1 MFTALS
7 ERLTA
12 TLKRLTG
19 RGVLSEQDVTEALR
33 EIRRHL
39 LEADVSFEVTTG
51 FVERVRERAVG
62 VIAVKSVSP
71 GQQVA
76 KLVHDELARMLG
88 ASDEDLARKVGAQHA
103 APLQF
108 APVGP
113 TVILLVG
120 LQGSGKTT
128 TAAKLARRLKLE
140 QKAPGLVAADPYR
153 PAAGDQLRQLVE
165 QVGVQVFPRE
175 QGAGSG
181 TVLEVVQQA
190 VREAEKARCRTVIVD
205 TAGRLQIDAELMD
218 ELKALRAATSPR
230 EVLLVADGMTGQDA
244 VRIARGFHE
253 GVGLTGAILTK
264 LDGDARGGAALS
276 IHGVTGVPIKFIGTG
291 ENVGAQHAAP
301 LLEPFDPVRMAG
313 RILGQ
318 GDVVALVEKAAATID
333 AEAAERLEKKA
344 RSKQGMDLADFLVAL
359 KQMQAMGPIKQ
370 VLGLLPGVNARALK
384 AVNADDK
391 RLKHVEAIV
400 LSMTPDERTDPSIL
414 TGSRRLRIA
423 KGAGRTVQEVNRLLE
438 QFQQMRKL
446 LKRTW
451 ARYGNSHS
459 AAARGT
465 EGAELL
471 PDRRRGFA
479 LSPRRA
485 VRRDLGPLQP
495 AHQSRRHPRG
505 CGASARLAR
514 QGGPPDRHGPLAAEE
529 GGSAGQTTRVVGRV
543 RKPHGQRG
551 EVAVFPLVENPGAVF
566 TPKARLLVVNEER
579 QVVAGPLV
587 VARRR
592 AYHREWLLS
601 FVGVKSRADVEPWR
615 EHFVAVEETD
625 ADD

>member
-12 TLKRLTG
+12 ALKRLTG

-39 LEADVSFEVTTG
+39 LEADVSFEVTRG

-62 VIAVKSVSP
+62 AIAVKAVNP
-71 GQQVA
+71 GQQVV
-76 KLVHDELARMLG
+76 KLVHDEIAALLG
-88 ASDEDLARKVGAQHA
+88 GTKRGLDFAS
-103 APLQF
+103 
-108 APVGP
+108 VGP

-153 PAAGDQLRQLVE
+153 PAAAEQLRQLGE
-165 QVGVQVFPRE
+165 QVGVPVFGRASDGSVGV
-175 QGAGSG
+175 GAQHAAPLRSPTGVVG
-181 TVLEVVQQA
+181 LVQQA

-205 TAGRLQIDAELMD
+205 TAGRLQIDAALMD

-244 VRIARGFHE
+244 VRIARGFQD

-276 IHGVTGVPIKFIGTG
+276 IHGVTGVPIKYIGVG

-301 LLEPFDPVRMAG
+301 QLEPFDPVRMAG

-318 GDVVALVEKAAATID
+318 GDVVALVEKAAATMD
-333 AEAAERLEKKA
+333 AEAAQRLERKA

-370 VLGLLPGVNARALK
+370 VLGLLPGVNAQALK

-400 LSMTPDERTDPSIL
+400 LSMTPGERADPAVL

-446 LKRTW
+446 LKRT
-451 ARYGNSHS
+451 
-459 AAARGT
+459 
-465 EGAELL
+465 
-471 PDRRRGFA
+471 
-479 LSPRRA
+479 
-485 VRRDLGPLQP
+485 
-495 AHQSRRHPRG
+495 
-505 CGASARLAR
+505 
-514 QGGPPDRHGPLAAEE
+514 
-529 GGSAGQTTRVVGRV
+529 
-543 RKPHGQRG
+543 
-551 EVAVFPLVENPGAVF
+551 
-566 TPKARLLVVNEER
+566 
-579 QVVAGPLV
+579 
-587 VARRR
+587 
-592 AYHREWLLS
+592 
-601 FVGVKSRADVEPWR
+601 
-615 EHFVAVEETD
+615 
-625 ADD
+625 

>member
-33 EIRRHL
+33 EMRRHL
-39 LEADVSFEVTTG
+39 LEGDVSFEVTTG
-51 FVERVRERAVG
+51 FVQRVRERAVG
-62 VIAVKSVSP
+62 VIAVKSVIP

-76 KLVHDELARMLG
+76 KLVHDEIARMLG

-153 PAAGDQLRQLVE
+153 PAAGEQLRQLGE
-165 QVGVQVFPRE
+165 QVGVPVFGHGSDGSVGV
-175 QGAGSG
+175 GAQHAAPLRSPTG
-181 TVLEVVQQA
+181 VVALVQQA

-244 VRIARGFHE
+244 VRIARGFQE
-253 GVGLTGAILTK
+253 GGCLTGAILTK

-276 IHGVTGVPIKFIGTG
+276 IHGVTWVPIKYVGVG
-291 ENVGAQHAAP
+291 EKPDA
-301 LLEPFDPVRMAG
+301 LEPFNPVQVAG

-318 GDVVALVEKAAATID
+318 GDVVALVEKAAASID
-333 AEAAERLEKKA
+333 AEAAQRLERKA

-370 VLGLLPGVNARALK
+370 VLGLLPGVNAQSLR

-400 LSMTPDERTDPSIL
+400 LSMTPGERADPSVL

-446 LKRTW
+446 LKRT
-451 ARYGNSHS
+451 
-459 AAARGT
+459 
-465 EGAELL
+465 
-471 PDRRRGFA
+471 
-479 LSPRRA
+479 
-485 VRRDLGPLQP
+485 
-495 AHQSRRHPRG
+495 
-505 CGASARLAR
+505 
-514 QGGPPDRHGPLAAEE
+514 
-529 GGSAGQTTRVVGRV
+529 
-543 RKPHGQRG
+543 
-551 EVAVFPLVENPGAVF
+551 
-566 TPKARLLVVNEER
+566 
-579 QVVAGPLV
+579 
-587 VARRR
+587 
-592 AYHREWLLS
+592 
-601 FVGVKSRADVEPWR
+601 
-615 EHFVAVEETD
+615 
-625 ADD
+625 

>member
-76 KLVHDELARMLG
+76 KLVHDEIAALLG
-88 ASDEDLARKVGAQHA
+88 GTKRTLDFAS
-103 APLQF
+103 
-108 APVGP
+108 VGP

-153 PAAGDQLRQLVE
+153 PAAGEQLRQLGE
-165 QVGVQVFPRE
+165 QVGVPVFGRGSDGSVGV
-175 QGAGSG
+175 GAQHAAPLRSPTDVVG
-181 TVLEVVQQA
+181 LVQQA

-276 IHGVTGVPIKFIGTG
+276 IHGVTGVPIKYVGVG
-291 ENVGAQHAAP
+291 EKPDA
-301 LLEPFDPVRMAG
+301 LEPFNPVQVAG

-318 GDVVALVEKAAATID
+318 GDVVALVEKAAATMD
-333 AEAAERLEKKA
+333 AEAAQRLERKA
-344 RSKQGMDLADFLVAL
+344 RSKRGMDLADFLVAL

-370 VLGLLPGVNARALK
+370 VLGLLPGVNAQALK

-391 RLKHVEAIV
+391 HLKHVEAIV
-400 LSMTPDERTDPSIL
+400 LSMKPDERADPSIL
-414 TGSRRLRIA
+414 SGSRRLRIA

-446 LKRTW
+446 LKRT
-451 ARYGNSHS
+451 
-459 AAARGT
+459 
-465 EGAELL
+465 
-471 PDRRRGFA
+471 
-479 LSPRRA
+479 
-485 VRRDLGPLQP
+485 
-495 AHQSRRHPRG
+495 
-505 CGASARLAR
+505 
-514 QGGPPDRHGPLAAEE
+514 
-529 GGSAGQTTRVVGRV
+529 
-543 RKPHGQRG
+543 
-551 EVAVFPLVENPGAVF
+551 
-566 TPKARLLVVNEER
+566 
-579 QVVAGPLV
+579 
-587 VARRR
+587 
-592 AYHREWLLS
+592 
-601 FVGVKSRADVEPWR
+601 
-615 EHFVAVEETD
+615 
-625 ADD
+625 

>member
-7 ERLTA
+7 EGLTA
-12 TLKRLTG
+12 ALKRLTG

-39 LEADVSFEVTTG
+39 LEADVSFEVTQG
-51 FVERVRERAVG
+51 FVERVRERAIG
-62 VIAVKSVSP
+62 AIAVKTVSP
-71 GQQVA
+71 GQQVV
-76 KLVHDELARMLG
+76 KLVHDEIARMLG
-88 ASDEDLARKVGAQHA
+88 ASDEDLARKVGARHA

-140 QKAPGLVAADPYR
+140 QKAPGLVAADLSR
-153 PAAGDQLRQLVE
+153 PAAREQLEQLGA
-165 QVGVQVFPRE
+165 QVGVPVFPGER
-175 QGAGSG
+175 GTGSG
-181 TVLEVVQQA
+181 TVLGLVQQA

-218 ELKALRAATSPR
+218 ELKALRAATQPR

-244 VRIARGFHE
+244 VRIARGFHD
-253 GVGLTGAILTK
+253 GLGLTGA
-264 LDGDARGGAALS
+264 
-276 IHGVTGVPIKFIGTG
+276 PIKFIGTG

-301 LLEPFDPVRMAG
+301 LLDPFDPVRIAG

-318 GDVVALVEKAAATID
+318 GDVVALVEQAAAGID
-333 AEAAERLEKKA
+333 AEAAQRLERKA

-370 VLGLLPGVNARALK
+370 VLGLLPGVNAQALR

-400 LSMTPDERTDPSIL
+400 LSMTPGERADPSIL

-446 LKRTW
+446 LKRT
-451 ARYGNSHS
+451 
-459 AAARGT
+459 
-465 EGAELL
+465 
-471 PDRRRGFA
+471 
-479 LSPRRA
+479 
-485 VRRDLGPLQP
+485 
-495 AHQSRRHPRG
+495 
-505 CGASARLAR
+505 
-514 QGGPPDRHGPLAAEE
+514 
-529 GGSAGQTTRVVGRV
+529 
-543 RKPHGQRG
+543 
-551 EVAVFPLVENPGAVF
+551 
-566 TPKARLLVVNEER
+566 
-579 QVVAGPLV
+579 
-587 VARRR
+587 
-592 AYHREWLLS
+592 
-601 FVGVKSRADVEPWR
+601 
-615 EHFVAVEETD
+615 
-625 ADD
+625 

>member
-12 TLKRLTG
+12 ALKRLTG

-39 LEADVSFEVTTG
+39 LEADVSFEVTRG

-62 VIAVKSVSP
+62 AIAVKAVNP
-71 GQQVA
+71 GQQVV
-76 KLVHDELARMLG
+76 KLVHDEIAALLG
-88 ASDEDLARKVGAQHA
+88 GTKRGLDFAS
-103 APLQF
+103 
-108 APVGP
+108 VGP

-153 PAAGDQLRQLVE
+153 PAAAEQLRQLGE
-165 QVGVQVFPRE
+165 QVGVQVFPTE

-181 TVLEVVQQA
+181 TVLELVQQA

-205 TAGRLQIDAELMD
+205 TAGRLQIDAALMD

-244 VRIARGFHE
+244 VRIARGFQD

-276 IHGVTGVPIKFIGTG
+276 IHGVTGVPIKYIGTG
-291 ENVGAQHAAP
+291 ETPEA
-301 LLEPFDPVRMAG
+301 LEPFSPAQVAG

-318 GDVVALVEKAAATID
+318 GDVVALVEKAAATMD
-333 AEAAERLEKKA
+333 AEAAQRLERKA

-370 VLGLLPGVNARALK
+370 VLGLLPGVNAQALK

-400 LSMTPDERTDPSIL
+400 LSMTPGERADPSIL

-423 KGAGRTVQEVNRLLE
+423 KGAGRTAQEVNRLLE

-446 LKRTW
+446 LKRT
-451 ARYGNSHS
+451 
-459 AAARGT
+459 
-465 EGAELL
+465 
-471 PDRRRGFA
+471 
-479 LSPRRA
+479 
-485 VRRDLGPLQP
+485 
-495 AHQSRRHPRG
+495 
-505 CGASARLAR
+505 
-514 QGGPPDRHGPLAAEE
+514 
-529 GGSAGQTTRVVGRV
+529 
-543 RKPHGQRG
+543 
-551 EVAVFPLVENPGAVF
+551 
-566 TPKARLLVVNEER
+566 
-579 QVVAGPLV
+579 
-587 VARRR
+587 
-592 AYHREWLLS
+592 
-601 FVGVKSRADVEPWR
+601 
-615 EHFVAVEETD
+615 
-625 ADD
+625 

>member
-76 KLVHDELARMLG
+76 KLVHDEIAALLG
-88 ASDEDLARKVGAQHA
+88 GTKRTLD
-103 APLQF
+103 F

-153 PAAGDQLRQLVE
+153 PAAGEQLRQVGELVGGPVFGRASDGS
-165 QVGVQVFPRE
+165 VGV
-175 QGAGSG
+175 GAQHAAPLRSPTDVVG
-181 TVLEVVQQA
+181 LVQQA

-244 VRIARGFHE
+244 VRIARGFQE

-276 IHGVTGVPIKFIGTG
+276 IHGVTGVPIKFIGVG
-291 ENVGAQHAAP
+291 EHVGAQHAAP
-301 LLEPFDPVRMAG
+301 QLEPFDPVRMAG

-318 GDVVALVEKAAATID
+318 GDVVALVEKAAATMD
-333 AEAAERLEKKA
+333 AEAAQGLERKA
-344 RSKQGMDLADFLVAL
+344 RSKRGMDLADFLIAL
-359 KQMQAMGPIKQ
+359 KQMQAIGPIKQ
-370 VLGLLPGVNARALK
+370 VLGLLPGVNAQALE

-400 LSMTPDERTDPSIL
+400 LSMTPDERADPSIL

-446 LKRTW
+446 LKRT
-451 ARYGNSHS
+451 
-459 AAARGT
+459 
-465 EGAELL
+465 
-471 PDRRRGFA
+471 
-479 LSPRRA
+479 
-485 VRRDLGPLQP
+485 
-495 AHQSRRHPRG
+495 
-505 CGASARLAR
+505 
-514 QGGPPDRHGPLAAEE
+514 
-529 GGSAGQTTRVVGRV
+529 
-543 RKPHGQRG
+543 
-551 EVAVFPLVENPGAVF
+551 
-566 TPKARLLVVNEER
+566 
-579 QVVAGPLV
+579 
-587 VARRR
+587 
-592 AYHREWLLS
+592 
-601 FVGVKSRADVEPWR
+601 
-615 EHFVAVEETD
+615 
-625 ADD
+625 